1 MTGVDART
9 VLIVEDEPTLLRG
22 LQDVFAHHGFSVLS
36 ATDGDRGF
44 ELGLSKQADVIV
56 LDVMLPGRDG
66 FDVCRALRQR
76 GVMTPILM
84 LTAKGAEADRVAG
97 LDLGADDYLAKPF
110 SVVELVARV
119 RALLRRSTAGGMAVD
134 GRVTMG
140 AAVVDFRQF
149 VAIRDGQE
157 HALTKIEVALLRL
170 FAGHPREVLSRDRLL
185 NEVWGYDSMPT
196 TRTIDTFVLRLR
208 QKIEPNSGEPVHL
221 LTVHGTGYRYVP

>member
-1 MTGVDART
+1 MTSPAART

-22 LQDVFAHHGFSVLS
+22 LHDVFAHHGFAVLR

-110 SVVELVARV
+110 SGVELVARV
-119 RALLRRSTAGGMAVD
+119 RALLRRSAAGGGAAD

-149 VAIRDGQE
+149 VAIRGGQE
-157 HALTKIEVALLRL
+157 HPLTKTEVALLRL
-170 FAGHPREVLSRDRLL
+170 FAAHPREVLSRDRLL
-185 NEVWGYDSMPT
+185 NEVWGYESMPT